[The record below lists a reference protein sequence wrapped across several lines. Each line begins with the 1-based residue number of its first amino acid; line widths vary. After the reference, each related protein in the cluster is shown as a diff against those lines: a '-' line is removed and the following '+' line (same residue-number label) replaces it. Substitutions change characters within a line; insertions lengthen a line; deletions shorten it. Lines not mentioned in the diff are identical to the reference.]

1 MLYIDS
7 ITNHKAGR
15 VQVNANLAGGPGAKR
30 SKEKDMDY
38 KEMIGRV
45 RRLDFIK
52 NEQKADA
59 AVKAILGILA
69 GRLNEEHARKIT
81 EKFGG
86 RIIPNRA
93 GNGQKRSETI
103 SFSEYIAEI
112 RSQFNISVHQAR
124 VLVRNVL
131 YFANE
136 ASGDGM
142 LVEIGKSLPLD
153 WSEAIRNA

>member
-1 MLYIDS
+1 
-7 ITNHKAGR
+7 
-15 VQVNANLAGGPGAKR
+15 
-30 SKEKDMDY
+30 MDY